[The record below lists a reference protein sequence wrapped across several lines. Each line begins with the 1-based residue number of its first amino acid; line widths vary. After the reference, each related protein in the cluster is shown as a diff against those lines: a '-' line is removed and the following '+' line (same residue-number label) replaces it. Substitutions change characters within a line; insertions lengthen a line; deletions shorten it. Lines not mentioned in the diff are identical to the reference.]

1 MNGLNIINPSV
12 DGKVRYVEKLEPVVD
27 SISKNSIKN
36 NFGELSSFSKKSL
49 GVYNMNP
56 RIGSR
61 YVHKLSKD
69 IFIIRTVDSPT
80 HKYEF
85 MDEFGDWK
93 PLKQSDFETNYT
105 SYKG

>member
-1 MNGLNIINPSV
+1 
-12 DGKVRYVEKLEPVVD
+12 
-27 SISKNSIKN
+27 
-36 NFGELSSFSKKSL
+36 
-49 GVYNMNP
+49 MNP